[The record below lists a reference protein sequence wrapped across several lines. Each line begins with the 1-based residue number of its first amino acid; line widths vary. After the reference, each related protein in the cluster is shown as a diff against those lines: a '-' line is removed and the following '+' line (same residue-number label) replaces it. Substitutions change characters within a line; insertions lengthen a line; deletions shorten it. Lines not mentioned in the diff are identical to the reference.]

1 MKKNTFN
8 LSSILNDVKD
18 YPMTNATEEVYNS
31 IIKLGHIDLIQLF
44 VALLG
49 EDIQHLQISRDWN
62 SGETHEQYMTSKPT
76 INVVSCPRSLAED
89 AENEEAWQ
97 RACERDRDYYLS
109 LIHI

>member
-1 MKKNTFN
+1 MEKNTFY
-8 LSSILNDVKD
+8 LTSMINDVKD

-76 INVVSCPRSLAED
+76 INVVSCPRIMAQD
-89 AENEEAWQ
+89 ALDQQAWEEE
-97 RACERDRDYYLS
+97 CERQRDYYGETV
-109 LIHI
+109 